1 MIIRPVRYFLV
12 VILLLF
18 NSLSFAQHTVENNDS
33 HSANEDEIEQEEIF
47 NAGDMILEHIVDSYE
62 WHILSY
68 GDFHLSFPLPVIVY
82 HDGSLITFLSS
93 AFHHGHSP
101 ALFDANNNIINSDD
115 ITHNQSIVFGLAVM
129 HDGAHKGKLA
139 YINTDEYLKHHQIVE
154 NTEAGMPYDFSITKN
169 VLALWLSLI
178 FILWVFISVAKSYKS
193 RKGLAPKGIQSML
206 EPFIIFIRD
215 DIAKASIGE
224 RKYEKYLPY
233 LLTIFFF
240 IFFNN
245 LIGLI
250 PFFPG
255 GANLTGN
262 IAVTMV
268 LALFTFVITNVSG
281 NKNYWVHL
289 VNTPGVPWWLKFPVP
304 LMPIVEFVGLLTKP
318 FVLMVRLFA
327 NITAG
332 HIIVLGFISLI
343 FIFGNMNPAVGYG
356 VSVVSIAF
364 AIFLTFLEFLVA
376 LIQAYVFTLL
386 SALYFGAATEEH
398 H

>member
-1 MIIRPVRYFLV
+1 
-12 VILLLF
+12 
-18 NSLSFAQHTVENNDS
+18 
-33 HSANEDEIEQEEIF
+33 
-47 NAGDMILEHIVDSYE
+47 MILEHIVDSYE

-68 GDFHLSFPLPVIVY
+68 GDFHLSLPLPVIVY
-82 HDGSLITFLSS
+82 HEGSLITFLSS
-93 AFHHGHSP
+93 ALHHGHSP
-101 ALFDANNNIINSDD
+101 ALFDENNRIINSDD
-115 ITHNQSIVFGLAVM
+115 IAHNQSIAFGLAVM

-154 NTEAGMPYDFSITKN
+154 NTEAGIPYDFSITKN

-224 RKYEKYLPY
+224 KRYEKYLPY

-268 LALFTFVITNVSG
+268 LALLTFVITIFNG
-281 NKNYWVHL
+281 NKNYWTHI
-289 VNTPGVPWWLKFPVP
+289 VNTPGVPWWLKIPIP
-304 LMPIVEFVGLLTKP
+304 LMPIVELMGLITKP

-343 FIFGNMNPAVGYG
+343 FIFGNMNPVVGYG